1 MLDSK
6 QPKANSKMKMWP
18 RRSSAYMVIMNVS
31 DRTPYAV
38 SKDAQS
44 RIIRCAAASRSSAIW
59 MPWLHPRTQNVRT
72 ANHT

>member
-18 RRSSAYMVIMNVS
+18 RRSSAYIVIMNVS

-44 RIIRCAAASRSSAIW
+44 
-59 MPWLHPRTQNVRT
+59 
-72 ANHT
+72 